1 MKKLLTYKP
10 FKQKLV
16 MEKCLKEINEKK
28 RGKLYARKE
37 LVPIVLKSREADI
50 AEKDFVTHVK

>member
-10 FKQKLV
+10 FKQKL
-16 MEKCLKEINEKK
+16 
-28 RGKLYARKE
+28 
-37 LVPIVLKSREADI
+37 READI